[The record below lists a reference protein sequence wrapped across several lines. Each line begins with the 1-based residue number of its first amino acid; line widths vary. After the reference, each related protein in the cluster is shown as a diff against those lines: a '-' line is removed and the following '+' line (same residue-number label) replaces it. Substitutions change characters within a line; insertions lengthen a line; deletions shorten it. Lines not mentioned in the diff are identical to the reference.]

1 MSKITPFLWFD
12 GQAEEAINLYTSI
25 FKNAHIK
32 SIARNPPG
40 APGKE
45 GAVLTASF
53 ELDGQEFI
61 ALNGGPMFK
70 FTEATSFVISC
81 ENQDEVD
88 YYWERLTADGGKES
102 MCGWLKDKFGLSWQV
117 VPTALPRL
125 MSSGDKGQSQR
136 VMGAMM
142 GMKKLDVAALER
154 AAAGE

>member
-1 MSKITPFLWFD
+1 MQKITPFLWFD

-25 FKNAHIK
+25 FKNSRIK

-40 APGKE
+40 APGLE

-53 ELDGQEFI
+53 ELNGQEFI

-70 FTEATSFVISC
+70 FNEATSFVISC

-88 YYWERLTADGGKES
+88 YYWNALTADGGQES
-102 MCGWLKDKFGLSWQV
+102 MCGWLKDRFGLSWQV

-125 MSSGDKGQSQR
+125 MSSGNAGQAQR

-142 GMKKLDVAALER
+142 KMKKMVVADLEH
-154 AAAGE
+154 AAEG